1 MSAESLAY
9 SLLSA
14 DDDIIALVNDRIF
27 PDFVPQDKTLPA
39 IAIIRTETIYVS
51 TIHSGEPVAIQV
63 TLEIWCLAATR
74 LAADQLADTAMV
86 TMTGSPG
93 GFVPAGRRP
102 ETETGPPVQFA
113 TVLSLVCW
121 EL

>member
-1 MSAESLAY
+1 MSAESQAY
-9 SLLSA
+9 AMLSA
-14 DDDIIALVNDRIF
+14 DDDIVALVVDRVY
-27 PDFVPQDKTLPA
+27 PDFVPQDNALPA
-39 IAIIRTETIYVS
+39 VAIIRTETDYVT

-74 LAADQLADTAMV
+74 LVADQLADTAMV

-93 GFVPAGRRP
+93 GFVPVGRRP

-121 EL
+121 E